1 MAKLLILSDVHYP
14 IFPLSGIA
22 KIIHKERPDNVL
34 FLGDNIELD
43 MFKKKELAYERFL
56 SELNKVFPLSKSML
70 LLGDN
75 DFAYVENKEIL
86 QLLDHFDILNK
97 GEYFLFQIGRMHFF
111 HGNLE
116 KSKTVERLGYHFVL
130 VSEKIHEK
138 IVPFLLSNVVRFYF
152 KIPRSDYLFLGHL
165 HYLGMVGRTVFCGTL
180 NRKAQYFSNSFGYVT
195 VEHENF
201 VPVEEGI
208 TLHHEKQR

>member
-130 VSEKIHEK
+130 KFQEATTCFWGICT
-138 IVPFLLSNVVRFYF
+138 ILAWWGG
-152 KIPRSDYLFLGHL
+152 LFSAVH
-165 HYLGMVGRTVFCGTL
+165 
-180 NRKAQYFSNSFGYVT
+180 
-195 VEHENF
+195 
-201 VPVEEGI
+201 
-208 TLHHEKQR
+208 